1 MNGFQKVIKVFAI
14 CLAIFI
20 IANICICIFSGLSLF
35 IYFGNKQETSVT
47 TKEFVQTYSNIERLD
62 IDMVASNIEI
72 IPGNEFKVEAW
83 KAGTLTSKVVN
94 GKLKLQEN
102 KKWFL
107 SNNEIGQI
115 IIYVPETVILKELD
129 LDAGAGTVKIQ
140 NITAEKVD
148 LDQGAGIFRIENC
161 NFAKADIDGGAGK
174 VEIASSELRNLDL
187 DCGAGKVELEA
198 AITGNSKIS
207 AGIGEI
213 DMTLLGN
220 KDDYQITAEKGIGSI
235 KIDGNECSSNITYGI
250 GTNKLKVDGGIGSI
264 RIEYRQK

>member
-20 IANICICIFSGLSLF
+20 IANICIAIFSGLSF
-35 IYFGNKQETSVT
+35 ITHFGKIEETSVN

-72 IPGNEFKVEAW
+72 KQGNELKVEASN
-83 KAGTLTSKVVN
+83 AGTLTSKVVN
-94 GKLKLQEN
+94 GKLKIEEN
-102 KKWFL
+102 KKWLL
-107 SNNEIGQI
+107 SNNSIGEVTV
-115 IIYVPETVILKELD
+115 YVPKTLILKELD
-129 LDAGAGTVKIQ
+129 LDAGAGTVNIRD
-140 NITAEKVD
+140 ITAEKVD

-161 NFAKADIDGGAGK
+161 NFTQVDIDGGAGK
-174 VEIASSELRNLDL
+174 IEIVSSKLRNLDL

-198 AITGNSKIS
+198 ELIGRSKIS
-207 AGIGEI
+207 SGIGEI

-235 KIDGNECSSNITYGI
+235 KIDGNECRSNTTYGI
-250 GTNKLKVDGGIGSI
+250 GGNQLKVDGGIGSI
-264 RIEYRQK
+264 RIQYKEK